1 MSRPESDQIDRRLAV
16 APMMGC
22 TDRHCRVLHRLLAP
36 STLTYSEMAV
46 TGALIHGDSQ
56 RILDHHA
63 SDQPCAFQLGGSDPH
78 ELSLCA
84 GMVEAAGYQEVNLN
98 VGCPSDRV
106 QSGKFGACLMAEAHL
121 VADCIEQM
129 QQAVNIPVTVKCRIG
144 IDDHDSYE
152 FFRNFVETVA
162 AGGCTTFIVHAR
174 IAKLKGL
181 SPKDNRQIPPLKY
194 DFVYRLKKEHP
205 ELQILLNGGI
215 NQLSQIDEPLQRL
228 DGVMIGREAYHNPWF
243 LAQLHHQIIDP
254 GTALPDRHQVLASY
268 MEYIQEEL
276 AKGQPLQYSAKHLLG
291 LFQGLPGARKY
302 RRHLS
307 EHMYKSQAGLDIIR
321 QAASFVESHE
331 LIEC

>member
-1 MSRPESDQIDRRLAV
+1 
-16 APMMGC
+16 MMGC

-36 STLTYSEMAV
+36 SSLTYSEMAV

-84 GMVEAAGYQEVNLN
+84 RMVEDAGYQEVNLN

-106 QSGKFGACLMAEAHL
+106 QSGKFGACLMAEAQL
-121 VADCIEQM
+121 VAECIQQM

-152 FFRNFVETVA
+152 FFRSFVDTVA

-194 DFVYRLKKEHP
+194 DFVYRLKKEYP
-205 ELQILLNGGI
+205 ALKILLNGGI

-228 DGVMIGREAYHNPWF
+228 DGIMIGREAYHNPWF
-243 LAQLHHQIIDP
+243 LAQLHHQLIDSESP
-254 GTALPDRHQVLASY
+254 LPDRHQVLASY

-276 AKGQPLQYSAKHLLG
+276 SKGQPLQYSAKHLLG

-307 EHMYKSQAGLDIIR
+307 EHMYKSQAGLDTIR
-321 QAASFVESHE
+321 QAASHVASQE